1 VPLTLLINPEL
12 TPIGEGRSL
21 GWEGCLSVPGLRGQ
35 VERFNRLRYCGWT
48 PEGEWFERSVE
59 GFHARVVQHEC
70 DHLDG
75 VLFPDRLHTPQAF
88 GFIPEL
94 EQSGMIPMVPS

>member
-1 VPLTLLINPEL
+1 MHLFLHLGVWALLA
-12 TPIGEGRSL
+12 G
-21 GWEGCLSVPGLRGQ
+21 
-35 VERFNRLRYCGWT
+35 
-48 PEGEWFERSVE
+48 
-59 GFHARVVQHEC
+59 ARVVQHEC

-75 VLFPDRLHTPQAF
+75 VLFPDRLHTPQSF